1 MMSIDITSTAIS
13 NICGVDH
20 RCIIIGITKSEVIYL
35 LQNVNFI
42 GKCGLL

>member
-1 MMSIDITSTAIS
+1 MMSVDITSTAIS

-20 RCIIIGITKSEVIYL
+20 RCIIVGITKSEAIYL